1 MTIELLA
8 ALTIGGWLV
17 SMFAASAAQSLHLLA
32 VHELEELGQ
41 RYQRRHAFEFIID
54 RREWLILGAESLRVL
69 ATVLAVTAGAY
80 WYLLYSDDRSLS
92 VAQWLTK
99 VGLLSLV
106 FLAGNSWIPYAIA
119 QFASSTFIFH
129 TWRVW
134 WLVSF
139 LAWPMIK
146 GSEMVSG
153 LFQRAV
159 GAHDQVDDDE
169 EWLEDEIRSMV
180 SEGERE
186 GLIESDERD
195 MIEGVMEL
203 DEKDVFSVMTPRSK
217 LDALDVNTPWDDAVR
232 FVVTSGRTRIPV
244 YDEQIDNM
252 IGVLF
257 AKDLLKESLQP
268 NSKRRP
274 LQQLVRQPLI
284 VPESKMLDEMLQQ
297 FLQQRMHLALVL
309 DEYGAVAGLVTIED
323 ILEEIVGEIVDETDD
338 EQPDDII
345 MLDPRRAVVGGS
357 ARIDRI
363 NERLALELPEDDDFD
378 TVAGLLM
385 KQLKS
390 MPRVGMEVRLANV
403 LFQVR
408 QATRRSVEKVE
419 ISVLDTH
426 VDDQNVEYSGAD
438 SVSAGDNP

>member
-8 ALTIGGWLV
+8 ALTIAGWLLA
-17 SMFAASAAQSLHLLA
+17 MFSASAAQSLHSLA

-41 RYQRRHAFEFIID
+41 RYQRRHAFETIID
-54 RREWLILGAESLRVL
+54 CREWLILGTESLRVL
-69 ATVLAVTAGAY
+69 ATVLAVTAGTY
-80 WYLLYSDDRSLS
+80 WYLLYSEDRSLS

-99 VGLLSLV
+99 LAFLSLIL
-106 FLAGNSWIPYAIA
+106 LAGNSWIPYAIA
-119 QFASSTFIFH
+119 QFAASSFIFH
-129 TWRVW
+129 TWRWW
-134 WLVSF
+134 WLISF

-169 EWLEDEIRSMV
+169 EWLEDEIRSIV

-186 GLIESDERD
+186 GLLESDERD

-203 DEKDVFSVMTPRSK
+203 DEKDVSSVMTPRSK
-217 LDALDVNTPWDDAVR
+217 LDALEVNTPWDEAVR

-244 YDEQIDNM
+244 YEDQIDQV
-252 IGVLF
+252 IGILF

-268 NSKRRP
+268 LAKRRP
-274 LQQLVRQPLI
+274 LLQLVRQPLI

-297 FLQQRMHLALVL
+297 FLQQRMHLAIVL

-338 EQPDDII
+338 EQPDDIVL
-345 MLDPRRAVVGGS
+345 LDPRRALVGGNS
-357 ARIDRI
+357 RIDRV
-363 NERLALELPEDDDFD
+363 NERLALQLPEDDEYD

-385 KQLKS
+385 KQLKL
-390 MPRVGMEVRLANV
+390 MPRVGNEVRMGNV
-403 LFQVR
+403 QFQVR

-419 ISVLDTH
+419 ITVLDNH
-426 VDDQNVEYSGAD
+426 LEEPAADFVESAAD
-438 SVSAGDNP
+438 S